1 MLDSCVAAAPDDGA
15 DVPIQM
21 DALQF
26 IQKKNNLNMGMS
38 SHLLPSTASASNE
51 FKLTIICPNHMIIE
65 LWLIVLRFT
74 ASFLLDD

>member
-26 IQKKNNLNMGMS
+26 IQKKKQFEYGY
-38 SHLLPSTASASNE
+38 E
-51 FKLTIICPNHMIIE
+51 F
-65 LWLIVLRFT
+65 
-74 ASFLLDD
+74 SFVAINSVSVQ